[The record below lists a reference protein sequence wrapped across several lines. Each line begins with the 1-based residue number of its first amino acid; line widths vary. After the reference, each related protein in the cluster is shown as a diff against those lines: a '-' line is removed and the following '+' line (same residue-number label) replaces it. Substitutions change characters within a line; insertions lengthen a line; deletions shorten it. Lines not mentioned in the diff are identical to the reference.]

1 VDTILDDVVI
11 PMNVVM
17 TGRRVV
23 LENRA
28 KAIDLP
34 SRDHRQEKLRK
45 VRTIAGNYQL
55 MAAHPEFFAPFR
67 NPIWL
72 QLVSHKVLRLA
83 GPFCMAVLLVT
94 NAALASRAFVY
105 QCLLVAQL
113 LAYALP
119 AVGAL
124 SPFCRKL
131 KVVKVATAFL
141 LLNWFA
147 VLGLVE
153 FVRNRNT
160 HLWESRHR
168 PRSGDSQV

>member
-1 VDTILDDVVI
+1 
-11 PMNVVM
+11 
-17 TGRRVV
+17 VV

-55 MAAHPEFFAPFR
+55 MAAHPGFFAPRR
-67 NPIWL
+67 NPIFF

-83 GPFCMAVLLVT
+83 GPFCMALLLVT
-94 NAALASRAFVY
+94 NAVLAPRALVY
-105 QCLLVAQL
+105 QCLLATQL
-113 LAYALP
+113 SAYALP
-119 AVGAL
+119 AMGFL
-124 SPFCRKL
+124 WPLCRKWT
-131 KVVKVATAFL
+131 VVKLSTAFF

-153 FVRNRNT
+153 FVRNRNA
-160 HLWESRHR
+160 HLWESKQ
-168 PRSGDSQV
+168 RSRSEDSRI